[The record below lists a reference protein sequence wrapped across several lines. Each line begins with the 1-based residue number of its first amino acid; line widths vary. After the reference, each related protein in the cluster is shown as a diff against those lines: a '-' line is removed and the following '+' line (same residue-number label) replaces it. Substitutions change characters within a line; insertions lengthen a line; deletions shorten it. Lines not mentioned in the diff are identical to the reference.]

1 MRISCAKNT
10 IVQFTDDGVFTLVR
24 AATLPNGFH
33 IAVTDTKPPA
43 NFTDNQICAS
53 QKIAFQGQKK
63 FQCEGGAKTGR
74 YVVIRFK
81 NQDQTRNLSLCEV
94 AITRNSEY

>member
-1 MRISCAKNT
+1 MPI
-10 IVQFTDDGVFTLVR
+10 TDDGVSTSVFT
-24 AATLPNGFH
+24 AQLPNDLI
-33 IAVTDTKPPA
+33 IAVTDIKPPA

-53 QKIAFQGQKK
+53 QKEAFQGQKK
-63 FQCEGGAKTGR
+63 IQCKGGAKTGR

-81 NQDQTRNLSLCEV
+81 TENQKRNLSLCEV